1 MRCVQDAGESEWD
14 SSSDS
19 HDANPVKIAMYL
31 SIRHSHIRLS
41 QGNLFWREV
50 GSQDNSPLIFLHGS
64 WHDSS
69 QWLSVIQLLST
80 KYHCFA
86 PDLLGFGE
94 SDAPNIHYSIDLMV
108 DCLAEYLKML
118 KLEKVYFA
126 GHSLGAWIAASFAL
140 KYPEK
145 VADLVLISPEGIQV
159 EGQKKRWK
167 RMRSLLG
174 PPAFLLWG
182 LQFIYPFAQLLGKH
196 QKIEAL
202 FQLRQVMLKYPAA
215 TQLLVKRRWAEY
227 QAELLNE
234 RLCDLKSA
242 LLIIQGIQDDAIA
255 LSLSEAYA
263 QMAPLAELKLIPS
276 ANHDLPDSEPD
287 VVAELIK
294 DFLGYQF
301 SLSKLQEFNRD

>member
-1 MRCVQDAGESEWD
+1 
-14 SSSDS
+14 
-19 HDANPVKIAMYL
+19 MYL

-50 GSQDNSPLIFLHGS
+50 GSQANSPLIFLHGS
-64 WHDSS
+64 WQDSS
-69 QWLSVIQLLST
+69 QWLSVIQLLSS

-94 SDAPNIHYSIDLMV
+94 SEAPNIHYSIDLMV
-108 DCLAEYLKML
+108 DCLAEYLKLL
-118 KLEKVYFA
+118 KLEKVYFV
-126 GHSLGAWIAASFAL
+126 GHSLGSWIAASFAL

-182 LQFIYPFAQLLGKH
+182 LQLIYPFAQLLGKH
-196 QKIEAL
+196 QGIDAL
-202 FQLRQVMLKYPAA
+202 FQLRRVMLKSPTA
-215 TQLLVKRRWAEY
+215 TQLLVKRRWPEY
-227 QAELLNE
+227 QAELLKD
-234 RLCDLKSA
+234 RLSDLKAA
-242 LLIIQGIQDDAIA
+242 LLVIQGIQDDAMA
-255 LSLSEAYA
+255 LALSEAYA
-263 QMAPLAELKLIPS
+263 KTAPLAELKLIPS
-276 ANHDLPDSEPD
+276 ANHNLPDSEPD

-301 SLSKLQEFNRD
+301 PLSTQQLNQDKI